1 MEHQNV
7 KHQNL
12 EALRNLES
20 LRKWELVEI
29 NEKLHQSIEDLQKA
43 REQITYT
50 NRRLSEDNTALRQQ
64 YSDMRAIN
72 GRLHLAVRELGQE
85 NISLLEANQQLAG
98 QNQHLTDRNQHLTQQ
113 LALCTSSMSSY
124 PKEPRPSALK
134 RLREWIHTKK
144 V

>member
-1 MEHQNV
+1 MEHQNG

-12 EALRNLES
+12 EALHNLES

-29 NEKLHQSIEDLQKA
+29 NERLHQSIEDLQKA
-43 REQITYT
+43 KEQLAYT

-72 GRLHLAVRELGQE
+72 GRLHLAVRELGTE
-85 NISLLEANQQLAG
+85 NISLLEANQQLAS
-98 QNQHLTDRNQHLTQQ
+98 QNQNLTQQ
-113 LALCTSSMSSY
+113 LALCTSSMGSY

-134 RLREWIHTKK
+134 RLREWIRTEK

>member
-7 KHQNL
+7 KHRNL
-12 EALRNLES
+12 ENPRNLES

-43 REQITYT
+43 REQLTYT
-50 NRRLSEDNTALRQQ
+50 NRRLSEDNTTLRQQ

-85 NISLLEANQQLAG
+85 NIGLLEANQHLADKN
-98 QNQHLTDRNQHLTQQ
+98 QNLTQQ
-113 LALCTSSMSSY
+113 IALCASSMSSY

-134 RLREWIHTKK
+134 RLREWIRTEK